1 VKSIVIGGHHAFVT
15 SGPQHPRSTSVY
27 WKPASGYL
35 LTAGGY
41 KLSPRMVLRAVRHV
55 TLEPPGTI
63 SLPVVPG
70 PIVSRNAAEAAATR
84 SAQGPL
90 RQARAKLS
98 SWTEVATLSSA
109 HTMRDAPAAP
119 APLRA
124 APWRPVWVVLADR
137 VLVIDAANSRI
148 VATIGRGARTTWF
161 AALTDRDPAA
171 ASGCP
176 GGSSARLPFGVL
188 TRTEERYAAAPAH
201 WPSGTETRL
210 VLSTVAAVNRADP
223 GMYGGCVLINCSV
236 RELVWVT
243 ITTERARPGHTL
255 QCLPPSVSVPAGY
268 RPRQVKETFSVDVPD
283 NAEVGCGPVPGPFRD
298 LKDLAPS
305 WS

>member
-1 VKSIVIGGHHAFVT
+1 VHTASTQAPVPIAVAVVLAGLAGVSACGTRHASAGSQVCLSTVNGVVSGPGALATTGLPANFHRSSGRPSVSALPSATYVRGRARPDSPKLQLTASFHPGPLSVADAGGWTVKSVVIGGHHAFVT
-15 SGPQHPRSTSVY
+15 SGPQHPRSTSAY

-55 TLEPPGTI
+55 TFEPPGTI

-119 APLRA
+119 APF
-124 APWRPVWVVLADR
+124 
-137 VLVIDAANSRI
+137 
-148 VATIGRGARTTWF
+148 AR
-161 AALTDRDPAA
+161 R
-171 ASGCP
+171 S
-176 GGSSARLPFGVL
+176 
-188 TRTEERYAAAPAH
+188 
-201 WPSGTETRL
+201 
-210 VLSTVAAVNRADP
+210 
-223 GMYGGCVLINCSV
+223 
-236 RELVWVT
+236 
-243 ITTERARPGHTL
+243 
-255 QCLPPSVSVPAGY
+255 
-268 RPRQVKETFSVDVPD
+268 
-283 NAEVGCGPVPGPFRD
+283 
-298 LKDLAPS
+298 LAPS
-305 WS
+305 MGSTRRPGACDRRRQRPDSGHDRARRPDDMVCRPHRP